1 MAADPSFDRHELVSR
16 FRRQINL
23 MWLVILVLLLLN
35 FIQFSGKGKVA
46 AILVDGTPVAY
57 VEDKD
62 TADGV
67 LASVLDSVKFDT
79 KASDAR
85 FSNTV
90 RVVAVSK
97 RNADSL
103 DDQKGAEEKLKRYA
117 KVLVNAFVAQNN
129 QTGERLVALPTVDA
143 VKELQARVSSEAA
156 AKQLPPNLQPLT
168 DITES
173 KQWVDSNLAF
183 ATVEQAY
190 AFLSG
195 GKLPATPALDTPT
208 PVAPVPADDNTA
220 TTAPV
225 KPAPQPVVS
234 KPVKPATP
242 TVTPAPAPSGG
253 GTYTVKEGD
262 TAWGIC
268 KRLKVSLSTL
278 EKLNPGVNLDI
289 LKPGDKLNLPGGT
302 N

>member
-1 MAADPSFDRHELVSR
+1 
-16 FRRQINL
+16 
-23 MWLVILVLLLLN
+23 
-35 FIQFSGKGKVA
+35 
-46 AILVDGTPVAY
+46 
-57 VEDKD
+57 
-62 TADGV
+62 
-67 LASVLDSVKFDT
+67 LDSVKFDT

-117 KVLVNAFVAQNN
+117 KVLVNAVVAQNN
-129 QTGERLVALPTVDA
+129 QTGERLVALPTVEA

-183 ATVEQAY
+183 ATVEEAY

-195 GKLPATPALDTPT
+195 GKLPVALA
-208 PVAPVPADDNTA
+208 PVAPVPVAPVQADDNTA
-220 TTAPV
+220 PPAPV
-225 KPAPQPVVS
+225 KPAPQPVVT
-234 KPVKPATP
+234 PVKPAKP
-242 TVTPAPAPSGG
+242 TVTPAPAPVAG

-262 TAWGIC
+262 TAWGVC

-289 LKPGDKLNLPGGT
+289 LKPGDKLNLPGGA

>member
-103 DDQKGAEEKLKRYA
+103 DDQNGAAEKLKRYA

-129 QTGERLVALPTVDA
+129 QTGERLVALPTADA

-173 KQWVDSNLAF
+173 KQWVDSSLAF

-195 GKLPATPALDTPT
+195 GKLPATPASG
-208 PVAPVPADDNTA
+208 APVPVDSDTKTA
-220 TTAPV
+220 ATPV
-225 KPAPQPVVS
+225 KPAPAAGQPAV
-234 KPVKPATP
+234 ATP
-242 TVTPAPAPSGG
+242 VQPATPAPAPAAG

-268 KRLKVSLSTL
+268 KRLKVSLSAL

-289 LKPGDKLNLPGGT
+289 LKPGDKLNLPGGD

>member
-1 MAADPSFDRHELVSR
+1 MAADPSFDRHELVSK

-23 MWLVILVLLLLN
+23 MWLVILVLFLLN
-35 FIQFSGKGKVA
+35 LIQFSGKGKVA

-62 TADGV
+62 AADGV

-117 KVLVNAFVAQNN
+117 KVLVNAVVAQNN
-129 QTGERLVALPTVDA
+129 QTGERLVALPTVEA

-156 AKQLPPNLQPLT
+156 AKQLPPNLQPLI

-173 KQWVDSNLAF
+173 KQWVDSSLAF
-183 ATVEQAY
+183 ATVEEAY

-195 GKLPATPALDTPT
+195 GKLPATPA

-225 KPAPQPVVS
+225 KPAPQPVVE
-234 KPVKPATP
+234 PVRPATP
-242 TVTPAPAPSGG
+242 TVTPAPVTSGG
-253 GTYTVKEGD
+253 GAYTVQEGD

-289 LKPGDKLNLPGGT
+289 LKPGDKLNLPGGA